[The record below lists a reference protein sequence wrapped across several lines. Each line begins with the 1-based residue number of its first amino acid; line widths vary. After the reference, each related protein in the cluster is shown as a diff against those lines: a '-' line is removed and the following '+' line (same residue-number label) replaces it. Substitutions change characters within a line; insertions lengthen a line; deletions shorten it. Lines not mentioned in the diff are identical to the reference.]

1 MKILLTLWA
10 IYIIAN
16 FKSEGCYSQEDLNE
30 LHPNEFDSPLRD

>member
-16 FKSEGCYSQEDLNE
+16 LKSERCYSQKDLNE